1 MASVSAV
8 RVSVSESPVAV
19 SAVRAVSGRSVAV
32 SEGAGAV
39 SVSAVRVW
47 GHHVSVAVGGGVGA
61 VRCVAGVAE
70 SSAIA

>member
-1 MASVSAV
+1 MASISAV
-8 RVSVSESPVAV
+8 RVSVSESPV

-32 SEGAGAV
+32 SERAGAV
-39 SVSAVRVW
+39 SVSAVRVR